1 MALNLTLLTNQ
12 IEAAMKV
19 SQLDPSVQS
28 QRKMA
33 QDLANA
39 IDVFVRGATVT
50 TEVTGTATGG
60 VCTPSGLTVSGAIV
74 KGAGTGAPNVGIS

>member
-28 QRKMA
+28 QRKWLRISQM
-33 QDLANA
+33 QLM
-39 IDVFVRGATVT
+39 FLS
-50 TEVTGTATGG
+50 EVQ
-60 VCTPSGLTVSGAIV
+60 L
-74 KGAGTGAPNVGIS
+74 

>member
-39 IDVFVRGATVT
+39 IDVFVRGAK
-50 TEVTGTATGG
+50 
-60 VCTPSGLTVSGAIV
+60 I
-74 KGAGTGAPNVGIS
+74 

>member
-33 QDLANA
+33 QDLAYA

-60 VCTPSGLTVSGAIV
+60 GCTPSGPVSGAIV